1 MKEKIAFPELVALVA
16 QKASTTERMSELF
29 LQELFAT
36 VTQELNSGHS
46 VKIKGLGTFK
56 TVRID
61 GETTVTL
68 VADKQLEQEVN
79 APFEQFK
86 PVVLCDAVTQE
97 QLDEIDASMKPKQEE
112 EESHQRP
119 EIELKEE
126 TTKQAAKPEATQPQ
140 ATEPPHEE
148 EQTETTAPDDT
159 SRPAL
164 PQQVLPLEP
173 PKQRKPW
180 WTAIAVAALTLLVVA
195 IGAMIYRGNASHDST
210 RAVATHTIAAATQPV
225 VVTDTLGSHNLL
237 YDMAERHY
245 GDRVFWAYIAI
256 ENQDK
261 YPNFKKIPA
270 GAVLVIPPAEK
281 YGINSDSKQSTKKA
295 AIESTKL
302 YKLTR
307 EMEKEEK
314 GDTATINSKSY
325 KKTISKKQ
333 IATDHDTATNA
344 KAQKPSS
351 SYRHKKSYRNKHYR
365 YRRHRR

>member
-1 MKEKIAFPELVALVA
+1 MKEKIAFPGLVALVA

-36 VTQELNSGHS
+36 VTQELNDGHS
-46 VKIKGLGTFK
+46 VKIKGIGTFK
-56 TVRID
+56 TKKID
-61 GETTVTL
+61 GETTVML
-68 VADKQLEQEVN
+68 VPDKELAQAVN
-79 APFEQFK
+79 APFEQFR
-86 PVVLCDAVTQE
+86 PVVLSEAVTQE
-97 QLDEIDASMKPKQEE
+97 QLDEIDAAINPKQQAVTPEPDVELEQETTEQVIKPETPQPQAIEPAQEE
-112 EESHQRP
+112 EKDMEQPIAPATSLAQP
-119 EIELKEE
+119 E
-126 TTKQAAKPEATQPQ
+126 QAQPSQ
-140 ATEPPHEE
+140 PK
-148 EQTETTAPDDT
+148 
-159 SRPAL
+159 
-164 PQQVLPLEP
+164 
-173 PKQRKPW
+173 KQRKPLW
-180 WTAIAVAALTLLVVA
+180 IAIAAAALLAVV
-195 IGAMIYRGNASHDST
+195 IGALMHNSVTSHDSLSP
-210 RAVATHTIAAATQPV
+210 AAADTIAAATQPV

-302 YKLTR
+302 YKLSR
-307 EMEKEEK
+307 EMDKKEK
-314 GDTATINSKSY
+314 GDTATTNSKSD

-351 SYRHKKSYRNKHYR
+351 GYRHKKSYRNKHHR

>member
-36 VTQELNSGHS
+36 VTQELNDGHS
-46 VKIKGLGTFK
+46 VKIKGIGTFK
-56 TVRID
+56 TKKID
-61 GETTVTL
+61 GETTVML
-68 VADKQLEQEVN
+68 VPDKELAQAVN
-79 APFEQFK
+79 APFEQFR
-86 PVVLCDAVTQE
+86 PVVLSEAVTQE
-97 QLDEIDASMKPKQEE
+97 QLDEIDASMKPKQEAVE
-112 EESHQRP
+112 PP
-119 EIELKEE
+119 EPDVELEQE
-126 TTKQAAKPEATQPQ
+126 TTEQVIKPETPQPQ
-140 ATEPPHEE
+140 AIEPAQEE
-148 EQTETTAPDDT
+148 EKDMEQPIAPAT
-159 SRPAL
+159 SLAQ
-164 PQQVLPLEP
+164 PQQAQPSQP
-173 PKQRKPW
+173 KKQRKPLW
-180 WTAIAVAALTLLVVA
+180 IAIAAAALLAVV
-195 IGAMIYRGNASHDST
+195 IGAVVRNSDTSHHST
-210 RAVATHTIAAATQPV
+210 TTPVATHTIAAATQPV

-281 YGINSDSKQSTKKA
+281 YGINSDSKLSTKRA

-302 YKLTR
+302 YKLSR
-307 EMEKEEK
+307 EMDKKEK
-314 GDTATINSKSY
+314 GDTATTNSKSY

-351 SYRHKKSYRNKHYR
+351 SYRHKKSYRNKHHR

>member
-16 QKASTTERMSELF
+16 KKASTTERMSELF

-36 VTQELNSGHS
+36 VTQELNDGHS
-46 VKIKGLGTFK
+46 VKIKGIGTFK
-56 TVRID
+56 TKKID
-61 GETTVTL
+61 GETTVML
-68 VADKQLEQEVN
+68 VPDKELAQAVN
-79 APFEQFK
+79 APFEQFR
-86 PVVLCDAVTQE
+86 PVVLSEAVTQE
-97 QLDEIDASMKPKQEE
+97 QLDEIDASMKPKQEAVEPQPEVELEQKTLGQVVKPEVPQRQATKPAQE
-112 EESHQRP
+112 EEKDMEQPIAPATSLAQP
-119 EIELKEE
+119 E
-126 TTKQAAKPEATQPQ
+126 QAQPSQPKKKRKPLWIAI
-140 ATEPPHEE
+140 A
-148 EQTETTAPDDT
+148 AAALLAVVIGAVVRNSDT
-159 SRPAL
+159 SHHSTTTP
-164 PQQVLPLEP
+164 
-173 PKQRKPW
+173 
-180 WTAIAVAALTLLVVA
+180 VV
-195 IGAMIYRGNASHDST
+195 
-210 RAVATHTIAAATQPV
+210 THTIAAAPQPV

-261 YPNFKKIPA
+261 YPNFKKIPV

-281 YGINSDSKQSTKKA
+281 YGINSDSKKSTKKA

-314 GDTATINSKSY
+314 GDTATTNSKSD

-365 YRRHRR
+365 HRRHRR

>member
-36 VTQELNSGHS
+36 VTQELNDGHS
-46 VKIKGLGTFK
+46 VKIKGIGTFK
-56 TVRID
+56 TKKID
-61 GETTVTL
+61 GETTVML
-68 VADKQLEQEVN
+68 VPDKELAQAVN
-79 APFEQFK
+79 APFEQFR
-86 PVVLCDAVTQE
+86 PVELSEAVTQE
-97 QLDEIDASMKPKQEE
+97 QLDEIDASMKPKQEAVEPQPEVELEQKTLGQVVKPEVPQRQATKPAQE
-112 EESHQRP
+112 EEKDMEQPIAPATSLAQP
-119 EIELKEE
+119 E
-126 TTKQAAKPEATQPQ
+126 QAQPSQPKKKRKPLWIAI
-140 ATEPPHEE
+140 A
-148 EQTETTAPDDT
+148 AAALLAVVIGAVVRNSDT
-159 SRPAL
+159 S
-164 PQQVLPLEP
+164 
-173 PKQRKPW
+173 
-180 WTAIAVAALTLLVVA
+180 
-195 IGAMIYRGNASHDST
+195 HHST
-210 RAVATHTIAAATQPV
+210 TTPVSTHTIATATQPV

-237 YDMAERHY
+237 YNMAERHY

-281 YGINSDSKQSTKKA
+281 YGINSDSKLSTKKA

-302 YKLTR
+302 YKLSR
-307 EMEKEEK
+307 EMDKKEK
-314 GDTATINSKSY
+314 GDTAITNSKSD
-325 KKTISKKQ
+325 KRTISKKQ

-351 SYRHKKSYRNKHYR
+351 SYRHKKSYRNKHHR

>member
-36 VTQELNSGHS
+36 VTQELNDGNS
-46 VKIKGLGTFK
+46 VKIKGIGTFK
-56 TVRID
+56 TQKID
-61 GETTVTL
+61 GETTVML
-68 VADKQLEQEVN
+68 VPDKELAQAVN
-79 APFEQFK
+79 APFEQFR
-86 PVVLCDAVTQE
+86 PVVLSEAVTQE
-97 QLDEIDASMKPKQEE
+97 QLDEIDASMKPKQEAVE
-112 EESHQRP
+112 PP
-119 EIELKEE
+119 EPDVELEQE
-126 TTKQAAKPEATQPQ
+126 TTEQVIKPETPQPQ
-140 ATEPPHEE
+140 AIEPAQEE
-148 EQTETTAPDDT
+148 EKDMQQPIAPAT
-159 SRPAL
+159 SLAQ
-164 PQQVLPLEP
+164 PQQAQPSQP
-173 PKQRKPW
+173 KKQRKPL

-210 RAVATHTIAAATQPV
+210 RAVAADTLAEAPKPV

-281 YGINSDSKQSTKKA
+281 YGINSDSKQSTKRA

-302 YKLTR
+302 YKLSR
-307 EMEKEEK
+307 EMDKKEK
-314 GDTATINSKSY
+314 GDTATTNSKSD

-351 SYRHKKSYRNKHYR
+351 SYRHKKSYRNKHHR

>member
-36 VTQELNSGHS
+36 VTQELNDGHS
-46 VKIKGLGTFK
+46 VKIKGIGTFK
-56 TVRID
+56 TKKID
-61 GETTVTL
+61 GETTVML
-68 VADKQLEQEVN
+68 VPDKELAQAVN
-79 APFEQFK
+79 APFEQFR
-86 PVVLCDAVTQE
+86 PVVLSEAVTQE
-97 QLDEIDASMKPKQEE
+97 QLDEIDASMKPKQEAVE
-112 EESHQRP
+112 PQP
-119 EIELKEE
+119 EVELEQK
-126 TTKQAAKPEATQPQ
+126 TLGQVVKPEVPQRQATKPPQEVEKGHKAIAPNTLAQPQ
-140 ATEPPHEE
+140 QAQPSQPK
-148 EQTETTAPDDT
+148 
-159 SRPAL
+159 
-164 PQQVLPLEP
+164 
-173 PKQRKPW
+173 KQRKPLW
-180 WTAIAVAALTLLVVA
+180 IAIAAAALLAVV
-195 IGAMIYRGNASHDST
+195 IGAVVRNSDTSHHST
-210 RAVATHTIAAATQPV
+210 TTPVATHTIAAATQPV

-261 YPNFKKIPA
+261 YPNFKKIPV

-307 EMEKEEK
+307 EMEKEEN
-314 GDTATINSKSY
+314 GDTATTNSKND

-351 SYRHKKSYRNKHYR
+351 SYRHKKSYRNKHHR
-365 YRRHRR
+365 HRRHRR

>member
-36 VTQELNSGHS
+36 VTQELNDGHS
-46 VKIKGLGTFK
+46 VKIKGIGTFK
-56 TVRID
+56 TKKID
-61 GETTVTL
+61 GETTVML
-68 VADKQLEQEVN
+68 VPDKELAQAVN
-79 APFEQFK
+79 APFEQFR
-86 PVVLCDAVTQE
+86 PVVLSEAVTQE
-97 QLDEIDASMKPKQEE
+97 QLDEIDASMKPKQEAVE
-112 EESHQRP
+112 PP
-119 EIELKEE
+119 EPDVELEQE
-126 TTKQAAKPEATQPQ
+126 TTEQVIKPETPQPQ
-140 ATEPPHEE
+140 AIEPAQEE
-148 EQTETTAPDDT
+148 EKDMQHPIAPAT
-159 SRPAL
+159 SLAQ
-164 PQQVLPLEP
+164 PQQAQPSQP
-173 PKQRKPW
+173 KKQRKPLW
-180 WTAIAVAALTLLVVA
+180 IAIAAAALLAVG
-195 IGAMIYRGNASHDST
+195 IGAVVRNSDTSHHST
-210 RAVATHTIAAATQPV
+210 TTPVATHTIATATQPV

-237 YDMAERHY
+237 YHMAERHY
-245 GDRVFWAYIAI
+245 GDRVFWVYIAQ

-261 YPNFKKIPA
+261 YPNFKKIPV

-314 GDTATINSKSY
+314 GDTATTNSKSD

-351 SYRHKKSYRNKHYR
+351 SYRHKKSYRNKHHR